1 LESWLRGNGCVPIY
15 NLMED
20 AATAEISRAQVWQW
34 VRHRAKLS
42 DGRTITKELV
52 SATMK
57 EELSRFSGGKFDLAA
72 QLYEQMMTSP
82 QFDEFLTL
90 KAYQYV

>member
-1 LESWLRGNGCVPIY
+1 
-15 NLMED
+15 M
-20 AATAEISRAQVWQW
+20 T
-34 VRHRAKLS
+34 
-42 DGRTITKELV
+42 
-52 SATMK
+52 
-57 EELSRFSGGKFDLAA
+57 EELEKLKAMLGESRFNSGKFDLAA

>member
-1 LESWLRGNGCVPIY
+1 
-15 NLMED
+15 MED

-34 VRHRAKLS
+34 VRHHAKLS

-52 SATMK
+52 SRTMR
-57 EELSRFSGGKFDLAA
+57 EELEKLKAMLGEGRFTNGKFDLAA
-72 QLYEQMMTSP
+72 ELYEQMMTSSH
-82 QFDEFLTL
+82 FDEFLTL